1 MVNETRFD
9 YPVHMDKDSIIPK
22 PLQIVEGLNLSYAA
36 HWLTPYHLGQL
47 LLVKTVNKDREAIL
61 ELITQ
66 WILRG
71 SFYLIAAGEW
81 LPDHDDLR
89 YSVCRYTAAMDE
101 VLDHLT
107 LARPFTCLQLLDL
120 LMEADK
126 QNKPILILDVLHLF
140 YDSDV
145 DLSLRYSTLEKCCQ
159 YIRRL
164 SFSNPVAVLVPD
176 MDIEDYRRFFPFVAS
191 IADEIIETG
200 RHSVNEAVQG
210 LLF

>member
-1 MVNETRFD
+1 MVNTALSG
-9 YPVHMDKDSIIPK
+9 YPVHMDKDSIIPR
-22 PLQIVEGLNLSYAA
+22 PLQILEGVQSSYSA

-47 LLVKTVNKDREAIL
+47 LLVKTVNKDCEAIL

-81 LPDHDDLR
+81 LPSHDDLR
-89 YSVCRYTAAMDE
+89 CSVYRYTVAMDE
-101 VLDHLT
+101 VLDHLI

-120 LMEADK
+120 LTEADK
-126 QNKPILILDVLHLF
+126 QNKPVLIIDVLHLF
-140 YDSDV
+140 YNPDV

-176 MDIEDYRRFFPFVAS
+176 VEIEEYRRFFPFVAS

-200 RHSVNEAVQG
+200 KRTAIEAVQG